1 MSRDLRIEVDAMCAR
16 EASASVDRTSGWSGI
31 RNCWCWM
38 IAVASGSGRCS
49 RVSCILRVRSLAR
62 AGMYG
67 RPGFVGGAAFV
78 ANPYARRG
86 FRCGD
91 VSHR

>member
-1 MSRDLRIEVDAMCAR
+1 MSRDVRIEVDAVWVR
-16 EASASVDRTSGWSGI
+16 VSSASVDRTSALSGI
-31 RNCWCWM
+31 RNCWCW
-38 IAVASGSGRCS
+38 IRSVASGSGRCCA
-49 RVSCILRVRSLAR
+49 VSCILRVRSLAR

-67 RPGFVGGAAFV
+67 QGGFVGRSAFV
-78 ANPYARRG
+78 ANPYGARG